1 MPQSGVGC
9 FAGNFSMQLEELQG
23 IIIHYLAGCQLT
35 SKKKEFQSLRNEF
48 EYYNFL
54 MLLALWFVNCT
65 NKYRK
70 RERWT
75 NVNDNLIEQGISSLF
90 YVFFRCSRS
99 DMLHALLF
107 NNFLSYMNVQRR
119 SSAIVAVWCSFRRG
133 SHDIFYNCQIACAIA
148 AFNIKCIL
156 TRRRGYH
163 VFASS
168 SPCTANNVEHDSY
181 LIFARLSA
189 EVVCYSFSGEK
200 PGWRHGSRKEGIAI
214 ETQSVNDSY
223 SSSGWHDVERNIEN
237 MASF

>member
-1 MPQSGVGC
+1 MPQGGVGC
-9 FAGNFSMQLEELQG
+9 LAGEYSIQLEDFLAF
-23 IIIHYLAGCQLT
+23 INHYLAGCPLT
-35 SKKKEFQSLRNEF
+35 NKKKEFQSLRNEF

-119 SSAIVAVWCSFRRG
+119 SSAIVAVWCAFRRG
-133 SHDIFYNCQIACAIA
+133 SHDIFIIVKLRVQSLPSILN
-148 AFNIKCIL
+148 AFL

-168 SPCTANNVEHDSY
+168 SPCTANKVEHDSY